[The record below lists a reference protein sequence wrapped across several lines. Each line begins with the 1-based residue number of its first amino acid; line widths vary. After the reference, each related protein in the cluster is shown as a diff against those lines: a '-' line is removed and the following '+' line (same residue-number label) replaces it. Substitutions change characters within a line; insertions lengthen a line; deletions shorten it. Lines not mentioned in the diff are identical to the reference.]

1 MLNQKIITQNSILNV
16 KQYIFYD
23 FDNESEII
31 RQSIVPR
38 YKNFIYHLKNN

>member
-31 RQSIVPR
+31 RQFVPR
-38 YKNFIYHLKNN
+38 YKNFIYHLKK